1 MEACLQVEMDCRRQ
15 LSPAPCRCLL
25 GVAPGC
31 PSALLLLVA
40 DSPSCLEG
48 LRDPLVAALRTL
60 LGARALAASLS
71 DAPSPTQS
79 ARTLEAAHTCTVR
92 SGSAGRHHRTTAAA
106 ANRQPPAPRRG
117 AALLAAMASPSPLK
131 ELVCGICL
139 ADLLSEAGGA
149 ELGELDSCAHRQ
161 VGGGRRGTPGRIATA
176 AFCRATGC
184 LLFALTTRVQHA
196 RSVAGLPGRIAT
208 GPCCRAT
215 SCLLFAHTTHV
226 QHARSVAAAS
236 PHAPA
241 AAPCSPA
248 VPPLQVLLP
257 MHLEVGGD
265 RKLVPFLQ
273 AALWATAAQA
283 TAAGACA
290 GGDGCLWRAAGDVC
304 GLHSRGGAQP
314 GSADWFGRVCR
325 VRHIGWLAGC

>member
-184 LLFALTTRVQHA
+184 LLFA
-196 RSVAGLPGRIAT
+196 
-208 GPCCRAT
+208 
-215 SCLLFAHTTHV
+215 HTTHV